1 MIGKALFLAEHSRP
15 DILQTIML
23 MGNPSFGVINHG
35 NGVQILDIQDA
46 YLLNSGST
54 LYIPVQE
61 QTISD
66 IDRHYNMPE
75 LISGT

>member
-35 NGVQILDIQDA
+35 NGVQTLDIQD
-46 YLLNSGST
+46 T
-54 LYIPVQE
+54 
-61 QTISD
+61 
-66 IDRHYNMPE
+66 
-75 LISGT
+75 